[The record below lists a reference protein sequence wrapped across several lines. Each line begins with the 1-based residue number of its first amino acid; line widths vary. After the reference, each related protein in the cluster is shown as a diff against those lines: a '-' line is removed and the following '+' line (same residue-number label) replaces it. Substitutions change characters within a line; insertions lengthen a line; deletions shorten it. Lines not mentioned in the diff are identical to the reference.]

1 MKKNVENYFG
11 SSGQDIGIAIRSG
24 DLDAVE
30 FTYFLLDCISAQNS
44 PIFLN
49 VTKNRAVKEA
59 HEAAQRA
66 KSGTSLSALDGVP
79 IAYKDLIDM
88 MGEQMRRS

>member
-11 SSGQDIGIAIRSG
+11 SSGQDIAIAIRAG

-49 VTKNRAVKEA
+49 VTKTMYLYV
-59 HEAAQRA
+59 
-66 KSGTSLSALDGVP
+66 GIIL
-79 IAYKDLIDM
+79 
-88 MGEQMRRS
+88 QMYLFLF